1 MEQGTHAELMARDGL
16 YRHLNE
22 VQTQV
27 ERKWARAELVTPQA
41 VPAHSGNGGNGHNMR
56 AGEPNA

>member
-1 MEQGTHAELMARDGL
+1 MVLEGRRVVEQGTHDELMAHDGL

-27 ERKWARAELVTPQA
+27 ERQWERIGDPVA
-41 VPAHSGNGGNGHNMR
+41 VPMPAPSLS
-56 AGEPNA
+56 

>member
-1 MEQGTHAELMARDGL
+1 MIVVLDGRRVVEQGTHLELMAHDGL

-27 ERKWARAELVTPQA
+27 ERDWARI
-41 VPAHSGNGGNGHNMR
+41 
-56 AGEPNA
+56 GEPVAPSVLAPSLS